1 MLDADVYRFLK
12 GMLKM
17 SANEMLTKR
26 EELLK
31 RFEVK
36 PQEPVSMAEEWLT
49 VDDVCTAVG
58 ISRTTFFKRVKKGIF
73 PKGIY
78 FGARSPR
85 WRLSDIE
92 RSVMK

>member
-12 GMLKM
+12 DMLKM
-17 SANEMLTKR
+17 SADEMLTKR

-31 RFEVK
+31 RFTAAKTEA
-36 PQEPVSMAEEWLT
+36 VSCERWLSA
-49 VDDVCTAVG
+49 DDVCEAVG
-58 ISRTTFFKRVKKGIF
+58 ISRTTFFERVKEGKF

-78 FGARSPR
+78 FGARLPR

-92 RSVMK
+92 RSVM

>member
-58 ISRTTFFKRVKKGIF
+58 ISRTTFFKRVKEGKF

-78 FGARSPR
+78 FGARLPR

-92 RSVMK
+92 RSVM

>member
-12 GMLKM
+12 DMLKM
-17 SANEMLTKR
+17 SADEMLTKR

-31 RFEVK
+31 RFTAAK
-36 PQEPVSMAEEWLT
+36 TGAVSYEKWLSA
-49 VDDVCTAVG
+49 DDVCGAVG
-58 ISRTTFFKRVKKGIF
+58 ISRTTFFKRVKEGKF

-78 FGARSPR
+78 FGARLPR

-92 RSVMK
+92 RSVM

>member
-12 GMLKM
+12 DMLKM
-17 SANEMLTKR
+17 SADEMLTKR

-31 RFEVK
+31 RFTAAET
-36 PQEPVSMAEEWLT
+36 VSCERWLSA
-49 VDDVCTAVG
+49 DDVCEAVG
-58 ISRTTFFKRVKKGIF
+58 ISRTTFFKRVKKGRF

-92 RSVMK
+92 RSVM

>member
-1 MLDADVYRFLK
+1 MLDADVHRFLRD
-12 GMLKM
+12 MLTM
-17 SANEMLTKR
+17 STHEMLTKR

-58 ISRTTFFKRVKKGIF
+58 ISRTTFFERVKKGRF
-73 PKGIY
+73 PKGRY

-92 RSVMK
+92 RSVM